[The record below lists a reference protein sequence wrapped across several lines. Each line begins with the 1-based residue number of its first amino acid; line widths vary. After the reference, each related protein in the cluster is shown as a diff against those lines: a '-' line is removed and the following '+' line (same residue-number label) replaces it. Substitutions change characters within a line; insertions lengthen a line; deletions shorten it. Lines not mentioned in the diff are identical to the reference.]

1 MTITT
6 HLLQSTACV
15 AIAAILALALKRA
28 PARTRYGIWL
38 FASLKFLVPLSLFT
52 VAGTYFSTWT
62 PTLTTP
68 TVSVA
73 MRWLDRSL
81 LVWSFDEAATGGS
94 AGFPGDVNRL
104 ALVTLVAFWATGF
117 VSLTIWRWRQWRE
130 LTLLAR
136 ALPPIEEGR
145 ESEALARVTRMV
157 ARPVRIQLLRCDGSI
172 EPGVLGA
179 VHPKLLWPHGLSD
192 RLSDAELESLLAHE
206 ACHVS
211 RRDNLTALIQVVV
224 ETVFWFHPVV
234 WWVGS
239 QLVSERERACDEE
252 VLQMGA
258 DNRSY
263 AEAIL
268 KVCGFGF
275 RAPVAFMAGI
285 TGSRLAERIEWILD
299 RQFAS
304 TPTLSTRLLLGGI
317 VAATLAVPLA
327 AGALS
332 SHREPTG
339 EGTAAAACDV
349 TIPVAER
356 PPDDPNASPSVL
368 DWYANADRTMWA
380 SGGSPVPGTLR
391 TKVLWVRPAGATL
404 QISARRLDGDAGPI
418 SVTIPSGYATTI
430 QASGLTF
437 SSPGCWQVTGTAGGR
452 SLQFILHLAEPARSA
467 ATNTTPSIS
476 ASPGQD
482 SQHPAFDCES
492 PCQVNQPQAFDL
504 AESRPGRPIPLPHLS
519 RTLLRFTSR
528 VGASPTR
535 GS

>member
-1 MTITT
+1 VIAT
-6 HLLQSTACV
+6 HLLQSTVCV
-15 AIAAILALALKRA
+15 GIAAILALALKRA

-38 FASLKFLVPLSLFT
+38 FASLKFLVPLSLLT
-52 VAGTYFSTWT
+52 VVGTYFSTWT

-81 LVWSFDEAATGGS
+81 LVWGFDEAAAGGS
-94 AGFPGDVNRL
+94 AGFPGGVNRL
-104 ALVTLVAFWATGF
+104 ALVTLVALWATGV

-130 LTLLAR
+130 LSALAR
-136 ALPPIEEGR
+136 ALPAIEEGR
-145 ESEALARVTRMV
+145 EIEALGRVTRMV
-157 ARPVRIQLLRCDGSI
+157 GRPVRIQLLRCDGSI

-179 VHPKLLWPHGLSD
+179 FHPKLLWPHGLSD

-224 ETVFWFHPVV
+224 ETVFWFHPIV

-317 VAATLAVPLA
+317 VAATLGVPLA

-332 SHREPTG
+332 GHREPTG
-339 EGTAAAACDV
+339 EG
-349 TIPVAER
+349 
-356 PPDDPNASPSVL
+356 
-368 DWYANADRTMWA
+368 
-380 SGGSPVPGTLR
+380 LR
-391 TKVLWVRPAGATL
+391 
-404 QISARRLDGDAGPI
+404 
-418 SVTIPSGYATTI
+418 
-430 QASGLTF
+430 
-437 SSPGCWQVTGTAGGR
+437 
-452 SLQFILHLAEPARSA
+452 LAEPDRSA
-467 ATNTTPSIS
+467 ATNTSPAISVGTARSANIRPSIS
-476 ASPGQD
+476 GVPARSVNARPRNSGGPAKSVNTTPSPQQD
-482 SQHPAFDCES
+482 AP
-492 PCQVNQPQAFDL
+492 QVY
-504 AESRPGRPIPLPHLS
+504 RPGGGVTAPRLVKEVKPKYNPEAMEAKIQGRIKLEAVVLETGEVGDVEIIESLDKVYGLDDEAVKCITQWLFEPGTKDGKPVAVRVEVEMS
-519 RTLLRFTSR
+519 FTLK
-528 VGASPTR
+528 
-535 GS
+535 

>member
-1 MTITT
+1 
-6 HLLQSTACV
+6 
-15 AIAAILALALKRA
+15 
-28 PARTRYGIWL
+28 
-38 FASLKFLVPLSLFT
+38 
-52 VAGTYFSTWT
+52 
-62 PTLTTP
+62 
-68 TVSVA
+68 
-73 MRWLDRSL
+73 
-81 LVWSFDEAATGGS
+81 
-94 AGFPGDVNRL
+94 
-104 ALVTLVAFWATGF
+104 
-117 VSLTIWRWRQWRE
+117 
-130 LTLLAR
+130 
-136 ALPPIEEGR
+136 
-145 ESEALARVTRMV
+145 MV
-157 ARPVRIQLLRCDGSI
+157 ARPARIQLLRCDGSI

-179 VHPKLLWPHGLSD
+179 FHPKLLWPHGLSD

-317 VAATLAVPLA
+317 VAATLGVPLA

-339 EGTAAAACDV
+339 EGTAAAACGV
-349 TIPVAER
+349 TMPVAER
-356 PPDDPNASPSVL
+356 PPDDPQASPFL
-368 DWYANADRTMWA
+368 DSRSWYANADRTMWA
-380 SGGSPVPGTLR
+380 SAAVRSRERFAPKCSGSGRPERNLR
-391 TKVLWVRPAGATL
+391 
-404 QISARRLDGDAGPI
+404 IDARRIDGDAGPA
-418 SVTIPSGYATTI
+418 SVDGSERCIASTI

-437 SSPGCWQVTGTAGGR
+437 STPGCWQVTGTAGGR

-467 ATNTTPSIS
+467 ATNTSPTISVGPARSANTRPSIS
-476 ASPGQD
+476 GVPARSTNARPSISRVPAGSANTAPAPQPGRASGLQAGWGRHRPAAREGGQT
-482 SQHPAFDCES
+482 E
-492 PCQVNQPQAFDL
+492 VQPRGDGG
-504 AESRPGRPIPLPHLS
+504 ENSRPDQARS
-519 RTLLRFTSR
+519 RRAGDR
-528 VGASPTR
+528 
-535 GS
+535 